1 MKSILY
7 GAIWLST
14 AIASYAPIHGLRI
27 LFLKLLRA
35 RIDRPT
41 IIYAGV
47 FVRSPWKLSIGS
59 GTVIGHGC
67 HLDARGR
74 LKIGS
79 DVNISSEVNIWTNQ
93 HDHQS
98 RDFRIT
104 EGPVDIGNRVWLGN
118 RAIILPGV
126 TIGEGAVVCSGAVV
140 TKDVAPF
147 TVVGGVPAK
156 PIGTRAK
163 DLDYSPAAFGKI
175 WFI

>member
-7 GAIWLST
+7 GAIWVST
-14 AIASYAPIHGLRI
+14 AIVSYAPLHGLRV
-27 LFLKLLRA
+27 LFL
-35 RIDRPT
+35 RILKASIESPV

-47 FVRSPWKLSIGS
+47 FVRSPWKLSVGS

-74 LKIGS
+74 LTIGS

-104 EGPVDIGNRVWLGN
+104 EGHVRVGNRAWLGN

-140 TKDVAPF
+140 TKDVEPF

-156 PIGTRAK
+156 PISKRTQ
-163 DLDYSPAAFGKI
+163 DLEYSPAAFGKI